1 MKCELNM
8 NHYDQEKCSSVKMY
22 PVFGETYYLIV
33 KIYAVSSRFFYIVGA
48 RLPDKTISNP
58 RRM

>member
-1 MKCELNM
+1 M